1 MCTCGAMLW
10 IVCAVCAWCVECVC
24 VCVRTC
30 VCVCLCVSVCMHQHR
45 HVFPMFCVCA
55 CVECLYVQACHISV
69 LCVYEGTCATLP
81 NHPTKIELPLN
92 FGRLEVRDSSTW
104 KRANQFL
111 HARSTGKGYLYIEA
125 LVFRRSSAGFERF
138 QPIES
143 LKLAMEKIIV
153 KWPRRSKEST
163 SVVKEVRETCCLLS

>member
-1 MCTCGAMLW
+1 MHVCACAWMCVCTCVH
-10 IVCAVCAWCVECVC
+10 VCGCVC

-81 NHPTKIELPLN
+81 NHPTKVELPLN

-125 LVFRRSSAGFERF
+125 LVFRRS
-138 QPIES
+138 
-143 LKLAMEKIIV
+143 
-153 KWPRRSKEST
+153 
-163 SVVKEVRETCCLLS
+163 LSWFRAF